1 MSQSVSAGKRS
12 ASSPK
17 KNAVYRH
24 TYFEMIQLALMTLS
38 ERGGSSRIEI
48 WKCIEARFPEANQ
61 KMFLVSLKKIMKT
74 GGAVVYGKN
83 THRYMLEKKF
93 KERALKRQA
102 KGLPLKKVLST
113 DVTVDK
119 VKKAVKA
126 KKKVAKKPKKQN
138 KKNSKSASKG
148 KGGKTLKAGAKSTK
162 DKIKQKAAAN
172 KKTKGS
178 ADAKAK
184 VDGKR
189 KTGDKKV

>member
-1 MSQSVSAGKRS
+1 
-12 ASSPK
+12 
-17 KNAVYRH
+17 
-24 TYFEMIQLALMTLS
+24 MIQLALMTLN
-38 ERGGSSRIEI
+38 ERGGSSRQEL
-48 WKCIEARFPEANQ
+48 WKCIEARFPEASH
-61 KMFLVSLKKIMKT
+61 KMYLVSLRKIMRA
-74 GGAVVYGKN
+74 GSAVQYGKN
-83 THRYMLEKKF
+83 TFRFMLDKKF

-126 KKKVAKKPKKQN
+126 KKKVAKKPKKGN
-138 KKNSKSASKG
+138 KGSKKNSKSASKG
-148 KGGKTLKAGAKSTK
+148 KGGKTMKAGSTK

-178 ADAKAK
+178 AETKAK

-189 KTGDKKV
+189 

>member
-1 MSQSVSAGKRS
+1 MSQSQSAGKRS

-17 KNAVYRH
+17 NTRVYRH
-24 TYFEMIQLALMTLS
+24 TYFEMIQLALMTLD
-38 ERGGSSRIEI
+38 ERGGSSRQEI
-48 WKCIEARFPEANQ
+48 WRCIESRFPEANQ
-61 KMFLVSLKKIMKT
+61 KMFLVSLRKIMLT
-74 GGAVVYGKN
+74 GGAVKNGKN
-83 THRYMLEKKF
+83 RARFMLDKKF

-126 KKKVAKKPKKQN
+126 KKKVAKKPKKGKKQN
-138 KKNSKSASKG
+138 KKNSKSSAKG
-148 KGGKTLKAGAKSTK
+148 KGGKTMKAGPKSTK

-178 ADAKAK
+178 AETKAK

-189 KTGDKKV
+189 